1 MVVDG
6 IRKFIEDNG
15 ISIAEAAA
23 AAGMTEHDM
32 KDALAG
38 RIPMPLENLL
48 SFCKHF
54 NLPIGKFME
63 PNMDL

>member
-1 MVVDG
+1 MVID
-6 IRKFIEDNG
+6 RLRMFIEDNG
-15 ISIAEAAA
+15 IDIAEAAA
-23 AAGMTEHDM
+23 AADMTEHDM

-38 RIPMPLENLL
+38 KTPMPLENLL

-63 PNMDL
+63 PHMDL